1 MNIKGFSKQITA
13 HGRALN
19 MPAGTS
25 FAPFGIPLGFT
36 GFCSL
41 PKCKVRRILLGF
53 LNSNALPGL
62 QFVDFLAGQGAV
74 GFKFTNGEIDVTILV
89 LIGIALFFELLDQGK
104 HLRNVLSRS
113 RLNARRQAAE
123 FTEIFLHTLGIGL
136 GQFGRQNLAFSR
148 TFNNLVVNIG
158 YVADEFD
165 VVAALLEP
173 ASCHVKS
180 DKCSS
185 VSNVAVIVDGNA
197 ANIHSDFFGCN
208 GFKGLHAT
216 RERIVNF

>member
-1 MNIKGFSKQITA
+1 MQAAAHFSI
-13 HGRALN
+13 RFYS
-19 MPAGTS
+19 AGDS
-25 FAPFGIPLGFT
+25 AEVSDFFAFFSSLFLLTRPL
-36 GFCSL
+36 
-41 PKCKVRRILLGF
+41 
-53 LNSNALPGL
+53 
-62 QFVDFLAGQGAV
+62 
-74 GFKFTNGEIDVTILV
+74 KFTNGEIDVTILV

-123 FTEIFLHTLGIGL
+123 FTEIFLHALGIGL
-136 GQFGRQNLAFSR
+136 GQLGRQNLAFSR

-185 VSNVAVIVDGNA
+185 VSNVAGYNCLQNLIV
-197 ANIHSDFFGCN
+197 
-208 GFKGLHAT
+208 
-216 RERIVNF
+216 